1 MKRNINTNWSDY
13 DEGFSLGT
21 SGTDDG
27 AIVRDE
33 EHQSGARMTLEE
45 EGSSA
50 PYTLTCGIYNW
61 MFHTRFFTNEAEA
74 REAFDEMKDDLE
86 EILEAMPSD
95 ERAGEEEQEDFA
107 EELAAFIEKYP

>member
-1 MKRNINTNWSDY
+1 MKRNHEKNWANY

-21 SGTDDG
+21 SGTDGG

-50 PYTLTCGIYNW
+50 PYTLTCGIYGW
-61 MFHTRFFTNEAEA
+61 MFHTRFFTNENEA
-74 REAFDEMKDDLE
+74 HEAFDEMQEELE
-86 EILEAMPSD
+86 EILEAMPN